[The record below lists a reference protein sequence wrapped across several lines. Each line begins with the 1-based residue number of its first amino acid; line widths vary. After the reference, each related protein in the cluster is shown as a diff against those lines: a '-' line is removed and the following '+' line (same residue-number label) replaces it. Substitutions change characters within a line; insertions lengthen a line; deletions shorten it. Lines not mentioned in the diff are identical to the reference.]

1 MTNTLAK
8 HINDFLNHK
17 TDMGNGSIKTY
28 EAYSHDLVMQFLPF
42 LTGRKKMTLSQI
54 TQQDVEMFLIDVKK
68 KSRTGSVANMR
79 RKLYA
84 IKSFFEYAQR
94 KGLIKENVASDI
106 KPPKNHT
113 KTISYLTD
121 EEKELLLGTVEA
133 IATPFYKLRDL
144 AILKLFLAT
153 GMRVSELTNLRLKD
167 LEFHTKQTSFIKI
180 KRKGGNEVRLP
191 IKHNV
196 VYAIKTYLAKRDKPN
211 SYNFVFL
218 SKNNKQMEANSVY
231 HLVKHYLQDAG
242 IEKNKWGPHIL
253 RHTVGVSLRRQG
265 IDIAT
270 IQHLLGHTKLETT
283 AIYLNVE
290 AQDLERA
297 VQLL

>member
-1 MTNTLAK
+1 MTKTIAK
-8 HINDFLNHK
+8 HIDDFLNHK
-17 TDMGNGSIKTY
+17 TDMGNGSIKTH
-28 EAYSHDLVMQFLPF
+28 EAYSHDLIMQFLPF
-42 LTGRKKMTLSQI
+42 LTGLKKTTLSQI
-54 TQQDVEMFLIDVKK
+54 TQQDVEAFLIDVKK

-84 IKSFFEYAQR
+84 IKSFFEYAQKR
-94 KGLIKENVASDI
+94 GFLERNVASDI
-106 KPPKNHT
+106 KPPKSHT

-121 EEKELLLGTVEA
+121 EEKELLLVTVEA
-133 IATPFYKLRDL
+133 VATPFYKLRDL
-144 AILKLFLAT
+144 ATLKLFLAT

-167 LEFHTKQTSFIKI
+167 LEFHTKQTSFIKV

-191 IKHNV
+191 IKSNV
-196 VYAIKTYLAKRDKPN
+196 VYAIKTYLAKRDN
-211 SYNFVFL
+211 TGLQDFVFL
-218 SKNNKQMEANSVY
+218 SKNSKQMEANSVY
-231 HLVKHYLQDAG
+231 HLVKHYLQAAG